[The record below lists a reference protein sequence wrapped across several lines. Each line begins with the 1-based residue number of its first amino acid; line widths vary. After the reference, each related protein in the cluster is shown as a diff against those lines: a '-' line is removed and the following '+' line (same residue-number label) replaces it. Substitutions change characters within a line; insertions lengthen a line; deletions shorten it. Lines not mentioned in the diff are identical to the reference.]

1 MLLEVTVSWAFRL
14 VAPATAKI
22 IRFVIANTA
31 TVNHDAMVRP
41 ITVVRGHRHLKE
53 IPMRFMLL
61 VACAA
66 ALAISAWSNIPTA
79 DAKQHADTL
88 ISPLAMMVTT
98 TNLSTE
104 RFDAF

>member
-1 MLLEVTVSWAFRL
+1 
-14 VAPATAKI
+14 
-22 IRFVIANTA
+22 
-31 TVNHDAMVRP
+31 
-41 ITVVRGHRHLKE
+41 
-53 IPMRFMLL
+53 MRFMLL